1 MSLQRP
7 DQRQSM
13 SWGPDRLNS
22 RQPGPAAQ
30 AGTHQQAERLRQ
42 RKAQRQAWPR
52 WRAWSPAG
60 IGPRRRAWR
69 HWLAGLLAL
78 ALLALLAG
86 PGLKA
91 ARADGPRTAT
101 TTSLGAPPTA
111 TGTAAGVP
119 HTGDSS
125 AGGAGSFQLGKVRI
139 LGVPVLTVAT
149 PTVTADSQGPD
160 AITRAQVIEGNL
172 ALLYQRRQI
181 CSSGETLAET
191 FLEQGFLHGRERA
204 CDSDNLG
211 LLGDPAALKVE
222 VVRDDGGPDR
232 LVARLP
238 GRSQPL
244 PLLTITD
251 EDVRLNGMGQDQL
264 AERWRNLLERRL
276 RFARQL
282 MRPQNLQRRLNLA
295 IQLELGL
302 GLAIVLVLLLW
313 HRCRRGLQQLEQRWP
328 VSRRRRRQSLALHS
342 LQTFCRSLMA
352 AVLTLLFAMAGV
364 ALFTIPGQVPRA
376 LDLLLQPW
384 GIAAKLLLGWFL
396 SIALK
401 ALASLLLRQWSSNVD
416 VAPARR
422 ARRDQRFPSLRLV
435 FRRLIDLLALG
446 AVGLWIVSDI
456 PGVAELSGNALLASG
471 ALLGALAIVFQG
483 LLRDFVS
490 GLVLLF
496 DDRYAIGDS
505 VEVQGFSGEVIDVG
519 VLSTEL
525 RCLDQRVVV
534 LPNSDCSKVVNL
546 TKLRSGVELQLVLS
560 HRVRDVAEVLTLLEA
575 EAARFGADPLWQT
588 LLLEPPQWR
597 GITAVT
603 PEGITVSVLLI
614 CQAGQQ
620 KPAERALL
628 ARLLQRLH
636 ERAIPLADRNSAA
649 DGLPA

>member
-7 DQRQSM
+7 DQRQ
-13 SWGPDRLNS
+13 
-22 RQPGPAAQ
+22 
-30 AGTHQQAERLRQ
+30 
-42 RKAQRQAWPR
+42 
-52 WRAWSPAG
+52 
-60 IGPRRRAWR
+60 RRAWR
-69 HWLAGLLAL
+69 RWLTGLLTL
-78 ALLALLAG
+78 VLVVLLAAPALE
-86 PGLKA
+86 A
-91 ARADGPRTAT
+91 ARAEGNRGGPFSPAPATA
-101 TTSLGAPPTA
+101 A
-111 TGTAAGVP
+111 TAAGIP

-125 AGGAGSFQLGKVRI
+125 AGGAGSFQLGMVRI
-139 LGVPVLTVAT
+139 LGIPVLTVAT

-160 AITRAQVIEGNL
+160 ATTRAQVIEGNL
-172 ALLYQRRQI
+172 SLLYQRRQI
-181 CSSGETLAET
+181 CSSGEALAET

-222 VVRDDGGPDR
+222 VVRDGDGPDR
-232 LVARLP
+232 LVARVP

-251 EDVRLNGMGQDQL
+251 EDVRLNGMGRDQL

-282 MRPQNLQRRLNLA
+282 MRPENLQRRLNLA
-295 IQLELGL
+295 IKLELGL
-302 GLAIVLVLLLW
+302 ALGIALVLMLW
-313 HRCRRGLQQLEQRWP
+313 HRCRRGLLRLEQRWP
-328 VSRRRRRQSLALHS
+328 VSRRTRRQSLVLHS

-401 ALASLLLRQWSSNVD
+401 ALASLLLRQWASNVD

-422 ARRDQRFPSLRLV
+422 ARRDQRFLSLRLV

-446 AVGLWIVSDI
+446 AVGLWIVSEI
-456 PGVAELSGNALLASG
+456 PGVAELSGSALLASG

-560 HRVRDVAEVLTLLEA
+560 HRVRDVAEVLALLEA
-575 EAARFGADPLWQT
+575 EAARFGADPLWQN

-636 ERAIPLADRNSAA
+636 ERAIPLADRNSPA

>member
-7 DQRQSM
+7 DNRQ
-13 SWGPDRLNS
+13 
-22 RQPGPAAQ
+22 
-30 AGTHQQAERLRQ
+30 
-42 RKAQRQAWPR
+42 
-52 WRAWSPAG
+52 
-60 IGPRRRAWR
+60 RRAWLR
-69 HWLAGLLAL
+69 WLTGLVSLVLVVLLAAP
-78 ALLALLAG
+78 ALE
-86 PGLKA
+86 A
-91 ARADGPRTAT
+91 ARAEGNRGSSFSPAPATA
-101 TTSLGAPPTA
+101 
-111 TGTAAGVP
+111 GTAAGIP
-119 HTGDSS
+119 HTGDSN
-125 AGGAGSFQLGKVRI
+125 AAGAGSFQLAKVRI
-139 LGVPVLTVAT
+139 LGVPVLSVASPTVAG
-149 PTVTADSQGPD
+149 DRQGPD
-160 AITRAQVIEGNL
+160 ATTRAQVIEGNL
-172 ALLYQRRQI
+172 TLLYRRQHI
-181 CSSGETLAET
+181 CSGGETLAET
-191 FLEQGFLHGRERA
+191 LLEQGFLHGRERA

-211 LLGDPAALKVE
+211 LLGDPVALKVE
-222 VVRDDGGPDR
+222 VVRDGDGPDR
-232 LVARLP
+232 LVARVP

-251 EDVRLNGMGQDQL
+251 EDLRLNGMDQDQL

-282 MRPQNLQRRLNLA
+282 MRPENLQRRFNLA

-302 GLAIVLVLLLW
+302 GLAIALVLLLW
-313 HRCRRGLQQLEQRWP
+313 HRCRRGLLRLEERWP
-328 VSRRRRRQSLALHS
+328 VSRRRRRQSLGLHS

-401 ALASLLLRQWSSNVD
+401 ALASLLLRQWASNVD

-422 ARRDQRFPSLRLV
+422 ARRDQRFLSLRLV

-446 AVGLWIVSDI
+446 AVGLWIVSEI
-456 PGVAELSGNALLASG
+456 PGVAELSGSALLASG

-496 DDRYAIGDS
+496 DDRYAIGDN
-505 VEVQGFSGEVIDVG
+505 VEIQGFSGDVVDVG

-534 LPNSDCSKVVNL
+534 IQNSDCSRVVNH

-560 HRVRDVAEVLTLLEA
+560 HTVRQLPEVLALLAA
-575 EAARFGADPLWQT
+575 EAARFGADPAWESV
-588 LLLEPPQWR
+588 LLEAPQLR
-597 GITAVT
+597 GISAVT
-603 PEGITVSVLLI
+603 PEGITVSLLLI

-620 KPAERALL
+620 WAAERALL
-628 ARLLQRLH
+628 ARLTQRLQ
-636 ERAIPLADRNSAA
+636 EQSIPLADHNRVVTRL
-649 DGLPA
+649 GG